1 MAAAKLFDPKSDAPF
16 ALSRSKVELFRECPR
31 CFYLDRRLG
40 IGRPAGFPFN
50 LNSAVDALL
59 KKEFD
64 GYRAKG
70 EPHPLMTQAGL
81 NAVPHRHPELETWR
95 SNFKGVRTLHERTNL
110 ELFGAIDDLWRDL
123 DSGEL
128 IVADYK
134 ATSKAGEV
142 TLDAEWQDGYR
153 RQMEFYQWLLRQR
166 GEKVARRGWFVYC
179 NGRRD
184 RPAFD
189 QKLEFTIRMLPH
201 EGDDGWVEGTLGA
214 IRETLTAAGPPEPD
228 AECEYCHYA
237 SRAGRFSDKRRV
249 MGDEA

>member
-1 MAAAKLFDPKSDAPF
+1 MVAARLFDPRSDRPY
-16 ALSRSKVELFRECPR
+16 ALSRSKVELFLDCPR

-40 IGRPAGFPFN
+40 IGRPPGFPFN

-70 EPHPLMTQAGL
+70 EPHPLMAQAGL
-81 NAVPHRHPELETWR
+81 DAVPHQHPELETWR

-110 ELFGAIDDLWRDL
+110 ELFGAIDDLWRDRA
-123 DSGEL
+123 SGKL

-142 TLDAEWQDGYR
+142 GIDAGWQISYK
-153 RQMEFYQWLLRQR
+153 RQMEFYQWLLRRR
-166 GEKVARRGWFVYC
+166 GHDVARRGWFVYC

-184 RPAFD
+184 SPAFD
-189 QKLEFTIRMLPH
+189 ARLEFTIHLLPYD
-201 EGDDGWVEGTLGA
+201 GDDGWVEGALAGIRDTLLA
-214 IRETLTAAGPPEPD
+214 PAPPAARDG
-228 AECEYCHYA
+228 CGYCDYVERA
-237 SRAGRFSDKRRV
+237 SLKRA
-249 MGDEA
+249 